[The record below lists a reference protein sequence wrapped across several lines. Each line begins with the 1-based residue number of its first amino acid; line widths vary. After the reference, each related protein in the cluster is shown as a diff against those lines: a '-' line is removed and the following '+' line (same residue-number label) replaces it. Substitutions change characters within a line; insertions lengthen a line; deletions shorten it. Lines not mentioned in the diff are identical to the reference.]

1 MLRKWHFG
9 QTVVEHEFNPST
21 RKPEAGQS
29 LLVRG
34 QVGQKEL
41 VQVIRATEDTE
52 NLPVSKNQKIKMVF
66 CLHISAIPCLGSKLQ
81 LFSNEGPI
89 YVEIIFQHN
98 VDIFILFL
106 RL

>member
-1 MLRKWHFG
+1 MLRKWYFG
-9 QTVVEHEFNPST
+9 QTVVVHEFNPST
-21 RKPEAGQS
+21 QKPEAGQS

-34 QVGQKEL
+34 QVGLKEL
-41 VQVIRATEDTE
+41 VQVTRATEK
-52 NLPVSKNQKIKMVF
+52 NRKPASKNQKIKMVF
-66 CLHISAIPCLGSKLQ
+66 CLHISVILCLGSKLQ